1 MRVSVIIPTYNRPD
15 LLRRVLSS
23 IARQSLAARDY
34 EVLVADDGSNPP
46 LTLSDVA
53 TVPFHLA
60 VLQQQHQ
67 GPTAARNLAAG
78 HSRGD
83 VLVFLDDD
91 ICIGR
96 RTLEVMADR
105 CRPETDVIVL
115 GTLIVPEAAKH
126 SVFAR
131 VTAQDGEEVSGR
143 EGQEVP
149 FTQCKAGLLGIRREA
164 FATLGG
170 FQDPGGGWPNWD
182 DVDFGYR
189 AFQAGFRFLQLDE
202 AIGEHWDYAV
212 ADLTTACERWQRAC
226 RSAVQLFRKHPAIQ
240 SQLPMFRDKTPLSRH
255 DSLPLLLRKL
265 GRQAMS
271 QTVVLAALQR
281 TTAFLEHRYP
291 SSLLLPP
298 LYRWILGSHMFIGFR
313 QGLDAHRSDYPTHHP
328 WR

>member
-1 MRVSVIIPTYNRPD
+1 MRVSVIIPTYNRPA
-15 LLRRVLSS
+15 LLQRVLSS

-34 EVLVADDGSNPP
+34 EVLVVDDGSNPP
-46 LTLSDVA
+46 VTLSHAA
-53 TVPFHLA
+53 TVPCHLGM
-60 VLQQQHQ
+60 LHQEHQ
-67 GPTAARNLAAG
+67 GPTAARNLGAG

-96 RTLEVMADR
+96 RTLEVIADR

-115 GTLIVPEAAKH
+115 GTLIVPEAAKL

-131 VTAQDGEEVSGR
+131 LTAPDGEEVSGR
-143 EGQEVP
+143 EGQEVS

-189 AFQAGFRFLQLDE
+189 AFQGGFRFLQIHQV
-202 AIGEHWDYAV
+202 IGEHWDYAL
-212 ADLTTACERWQRAC
+212 ADLSTACERWQRAC
-226 RSAVQLFRKHPAIQ
+226 RSAVHLFRKYPAIQ
-240 SQLPMFRDKTPLSRH
+240 SALPMFDDKTPLSRH

-265 GRQAMS
+265 GRRTMS
-271 QTVVLAALQR
+271 QTVVLATLERA
-281 TTAFLEHRYP
+281 TAFLEHRHP

-313 QGLDAHRSDYPTHHP
+313 QGLGAHRSEYPTRRP
-328 WR
+328 